1 MRPEIHAWLV
11 VVHLFG
17 LVLWTGAMLAG
28 LQMLRA
34 HSALPEAA
42 REPLSGAER
51 KTAII
56 MDIGATIAI
65 LSGLYLAIAL
75 IPSPFKSGWF
85 HAKLT
90 LVVIGLLGMH
100 GFLRVKVRK
109 FRQGQ
114 VAPLPGFLLP
124 VLFLLI
130 FGVLVLVRV
139 KPF

>member
-1 MRPEIHAWLV
+1 MNPETQQWITVIHT
-11 VVHLFG
+11 FG
-17 LVLWTGAMLAG
+17 LVLWTGAMLAC

-34 HSALPEAA
+34 HVALPEPA
-42 REPLSGAER
+42 REPLSTSER
-51 KTAII
+51 KAAMI
-56 MDIGATIAI
+56 MDMGAMLAI

-75 IPSPFKSGWF
+75 VPSPFKSGWF

-90 LVVIGLLGMH
+90 LVFLGLIGLH

-109 FRQGQ
+109 FRQGA

-124 VLFLLI
+124 LYFLLI
-130 FGVLVLVRV
+130 LGVLVLVRV